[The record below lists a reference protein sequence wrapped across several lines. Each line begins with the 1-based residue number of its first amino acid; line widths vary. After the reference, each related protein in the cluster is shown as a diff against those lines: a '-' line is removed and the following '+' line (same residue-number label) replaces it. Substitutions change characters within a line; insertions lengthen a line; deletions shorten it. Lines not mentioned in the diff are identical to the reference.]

1 MKNITA
7 ENIDRVKKIQSDYS
21 SKCMEKSRFF
31 FFFFIVRNL
40 EIEISKTIHIKLRET

>member
-7 ENIDRVKKIQSDYS
+7 ENIDRAKKIQSDYS
-21 SKCMEKSRFF
+21 SKCMENVKIFF
-31 FFFFIVRNL
+31 LFIVRNL